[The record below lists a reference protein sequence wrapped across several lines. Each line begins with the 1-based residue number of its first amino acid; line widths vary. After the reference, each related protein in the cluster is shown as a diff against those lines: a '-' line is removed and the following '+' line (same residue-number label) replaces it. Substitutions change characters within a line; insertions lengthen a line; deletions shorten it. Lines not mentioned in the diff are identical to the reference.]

1 MIKVRI
7 FHPKEFNV
15 GLVFLACV
23 LSARIT
29 LANIENISRKGIV
42 QPKSPFPHSCVCE
55 RFIYYHRW
63 SAFSA
68 AGNMWTDDGN
78 I

>member
-7 FHPKEFNV
+7 FHLKEFKV
-15 GLVFLACV
+15 GLVFLACL
-23 LSARIT
+23 LSAHIT
-29 LANIENISRKGIV
+29 LTNIENISRKGIA
-42 QPKSPFPHSCVCE
+42 QRKSLFPYSCVCE
-55 RFIYYHRW
+55 RFIYYHCW
-63 SAFSA
+63 SAFPA

>member
-1 MIKVRI
+1 MTKVRI
-7 FHPKEFNV
+7 FHLTEFNV
-15 GLVFLACV
+15 GLVFLACL
-23 LSARIT
+23 LSAHIT
-29 LANIENISRKGIV
+29 LTNIENIFRKGIAL
-42 QPKSPFPHSCVCE
+42 PKSPFPHSCVCA